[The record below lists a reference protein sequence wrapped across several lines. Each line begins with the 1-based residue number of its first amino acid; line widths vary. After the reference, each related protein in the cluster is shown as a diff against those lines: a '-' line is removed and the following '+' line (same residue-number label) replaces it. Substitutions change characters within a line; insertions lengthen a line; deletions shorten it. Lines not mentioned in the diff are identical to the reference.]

1 MRCDL
6 SIEHECSCIPSGVSC
21 KVQEPVDLGTY
32 RGTNHPGVGQII
44 AKTTRDI
51 SLWLV
56 AIFAIFIVGIIAADI
71 GFSRVERAYEQE
83 RV

>member
-1 MRCDL
+1 MRT
-6 SIEHECSCIPSGVSC
+6 H
-21 KVQEPVDLGTY
+21 LGKF
-32 RGTNHPGVGQII
+32 RGTNHPSAGQII
-44 AKTTRDI
+44 TDTTRDI

-56 AIFAIFIVGIIAADI
+56 TIFAIFIIGIIAADI

>member
-1 MRCDL
+1 MR
-6 SIEHECSCIPSGVSC
+6 
-21 KVQEPVDLGTY
+21 DLGTF
-32 RGTNHPGVGQII
+32 RGKNHPGVGQII
-44 AKTTRDI
+44 NDTSQDI
-51 SLWLV
+51 RFWLV